1 MRRALF
7 SLVVA
12 VFAIAALA
20 APRALATEAAA
31 WEALKAGA
39 IVLFRHSNAPG
50 TGDPAN
56 FKLGDC
62 TTQRNLDGVGRAQ
75 AARIG
80 DTFRARAIQVGAVW
94 TSRWC
99 RARDTATLAF
109 PGQVIDVPAF
119 DSFFE
124 DRDQGPAQTK
134 AALAKLKAWQG
145 PGSLVVTTHQV
156 NITALT
162 NIFPAS
168 GEGIVIRL
176 NGDAVEVIGRVK
188 P

>member
-1 MRRALF
+1 MPRAFIGLA
-7 SLVVA
+7 L
-12 VFAIAALA
+12 AALA
-20 APRALATEAAA
+20 STLPPTATRADEAAA
-31 WEALKAGA
+31 WAALRAGA
-39 IVLFRHSNAPG
+39 IVLFRHANAPG
-50 TGDPAN
+50 TGDPPHM
-56 FKLGDC
+56 KLDDC
-62 TTQRNLDGVGRAQ
+62 ATQRNLDAGGRAQ

-80 DTFRARAIQVGAVW
+80 EAFRARAIPVGAVW

-99 RARDTATLAF
+99 RARDTAILAF
-109 PGQVIDVPAF
+109 PGQVTDEPAF

-124 DRDQGPAQTK
+124 DRDSGPAQTQ
-134 AALAKLKAWQG
+134 AAKSKLMSWQG

-168 GEGIVIRL
+168 GEGIVMRAK
-176 NGDAVEVIGRVK
+176 GDALEVIGRVK

>member
-1 MRRALF
+1 
-7 SLVVA
+7 
-12 VFAIAALA
+12 
-20 APRALATEAAA
+20 
-31 WEALKAGA
+31 
-39 IVLFRHSNAPG
+39 VLFRHANAPG
-50 TGDPAN
+50 TGDPDTMR
-56 FKLGDC
+56 LDDC
-62 TTQRNLDGVGRAQ
+62 STQRNLDAGGRAQ

-80 DTFRARAIQVGAVW
+80 EAFQARAIPVGAVW

-109 PGQVIDVPAF
+109 PGRVTEEPAF
-119 DSFFE
+119 DSFF
-124 DRDQGPAQTK
+124 DNRADGPAQTR

-168 GEGIVIRL
+168 GEGIVVRVTD
-176 NGDAVEVIGRVK
+176 GAVEVIGRVK